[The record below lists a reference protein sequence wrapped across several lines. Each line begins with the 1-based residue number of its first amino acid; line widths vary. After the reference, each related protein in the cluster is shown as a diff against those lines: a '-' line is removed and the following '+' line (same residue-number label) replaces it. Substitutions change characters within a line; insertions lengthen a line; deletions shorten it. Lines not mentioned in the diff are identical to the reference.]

1 MVRLQIAQRR
11 GCRRELLEELKVPF
25 CRLERCGQGYVKSA
39 IGRAVHRDICLQ
51 YLLLRR
57 WGLIAMLPPPQAVRV
72 TRATRLTTNARDFI
86 ASIVVNL
93 SWPEK
98 MLKALRQEMAIL

>member
-1 MVRLQIAQRR
+1 
-11 GCRRELLEELKVPF
+11 
-25 CRLERCGQGYVKSA
+25 
-39 IGRAVHRDICLQ
+39 
-51 YLLLRR
+51 
-57 WGLIAMLPPPQAVRV
+57 MLPPPQAVRV

-98 MLKALRQEMAIL
+98 LLKTLRQEMAVF